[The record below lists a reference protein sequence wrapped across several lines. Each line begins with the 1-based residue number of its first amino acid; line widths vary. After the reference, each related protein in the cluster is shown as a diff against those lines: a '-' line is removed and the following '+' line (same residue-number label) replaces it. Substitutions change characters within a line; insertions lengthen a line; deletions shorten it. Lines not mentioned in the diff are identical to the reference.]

1 MMINRSKKKRMVEE
15 DGDKNDSKKTR
26 SGDDHELSV
35 LKEELKLS
43 NERNNALEKS
53 VVLMAITL
61 LQLKKI
67 KTNSVLVRHVLKQ
80 LDQLQLMGQH
90 NGVKRLVDIHHGE
103 GNFLSKDTIDMFDE
117 VLKFDFLKNKHENAR
132 KYPGVGSWEDLN
144 KLLSSGNLCDVVLAD
159 PPYVKKQANYNGL
172 NSGEKS
178 LAYAEYNSRYGLD
191 LPYTNQQLLL
201 FQTESMYIA
210 SRLLRDGGYLLLKSK
225 QGDIGLSNLVCEAS
239 IGTNLERMGEINFLT
254 ECSSSSDMLTC
265 AVDGSAVTQLIVF
278 RKVGKPTR
286 SLGSFYHQS
295 YPTLSAKVGTLKK
308 QARLDYIDQG
318 LSKRRSNNLMKTC
331 VAKLWDYC
339 CECQNKKKSG
349 DDRLNPNHIFG
360 TLGKQLYH
368 MSSRRLTW
376 NSDKF
381 DWKNTVEHSTLSLGR
396 LQVHVMNESMNSCI
410 VANMATIL
418 FSRVLKIHEVNR
430 DLSIENEMKNNYK
443 ERRDC
448 LAAAGIVGED
458 AHQLFLNSTV
468 ARMIVNAKHLRL
480 RYE

>member
-1 MMINRSKKKRMVEE
+1 MVEE

-201 FQTESMYIA
+201 FQTESMYSIKT
-210 SRLLRDGGYLLLKSK
+210 SLRWWISTSK
-225 QGDIGLSNLVCEAS
+225 IEA
-239 IGTNLERMGEINFLT
+239 R
-254 ECSSSSDMLTC
+254 
-265 AVDGSAVTQLIVF
+265 
-278 RKVGKPTR
+278 
-286 SLGSFYHQS
+286 
-295 YPTLSAKVGTLKK
+295 
-308 QARLDYIDQG
+308 
-318 LSKRRSNNLMKTC
+318 
-331 VAKLWDYC
+331 
-339 CECQNKKKSG
+339 
-349 DDRLNPNHIFG
+349 
-360 TLGKQLYH
+360 
-368 MSSRRLTW
+368 
-376 NSDKF
+376 
-381 DWKNTVEHSTLSLGR
+381 
-396 LQVHVMNESMNSCI
+396 
-410 VANMATIL
+410 
-418 FSRVLKIHEVNR
+418 
-430 DLSIENEMKNNYK
+430 
-443 ERRDC
+443 
-448 LAAAGIVGED
+448 
-458 AHQLFLNSTV
+458 
-468 ARMIVNAKHLRL
+468 
-480 RYE
+480 

>member
-1 MMINRSKKKRMVEE
+1 MTINRYKKRRTVEE
-15 DGDKNDSKKTR
+15 NGDKEDSKKTR
-26 SGDDHELSV
+26 SGDDRQLSN

-43 NERNNALEKS
+43 NQRNDALEKT
-53 VVLMAITL
+53 LTHMALTL
-61 LQLKKI
+61 LQKEKI
-67 KTNSVLVRHVLKQ
+67 KKNSVLVTRVLKK
-80 LDQLQLMGQH
+80 LVELQLMGQH

-103 GNFLSKDTIDMFDE
+103 GKFLSKETISMFGK
-117 VLKFDFLKNKHENAR
+117 VLKFDFLKNERKNAK

-144 KLLSSGNLCDVVLAD
+144 TLLSSGTLCDVVLAD

-178 LAYAEYNSRYGLD
+178 LAYVKYNSRYGLD

-239 IGTNLERMGEINFLT
+239 IGTNLERIGEITFLT
-254 ECSSSSDMLTC
+254 ECTSSSDMLTC

-278 RKVGKPTR
+278 RKVGKSTR

-295 YPTLSAKVGTLKK
+295 YPTLSAKVGTLKM
-308 QARLDYIDQG
+308 QARLDFIDQG
-318 LSKRRSNNLMKTC
+318 SSKRRSNNLMKSC

-339 CECQNKKKSG
+339 CECQNKKESG
-349 DDRLNPNHIFG
+349 NERLNPHHIFG
-360 TLGKQLYH
+360 TLGKQLYR
-368 MSSRRLTW
+368 MSSRGLMW
-376 NSDKF
+376 SSDEI
-381 DWKNTVEHSTLSLGR
+381 DWKNTFEHSTLSLSR
-396 LQVHVMNESMNSCI
+396 LQDHVMNESMNSCI

-418 FSRVLKIHEVNR
+418 FSRVLKIHKVNQ

-448 LAAAGIVGED
+448 LAAAGIVGEG

-468 ARMIVNAKHLRL
+468 ARMIVNAKHLR
-480 RYE
+480 RKYG

>member
-1 MMINRSKKKRMVEE
+1 MIMKTIMNKNQLLLKFTFSIFFLLTIISCEKDESIESTSEATSAGSSERVESKAT
-15 DGDKNDSKKTR
+15 STP
-26 SGDDHELSV
+26 
-35 LKEELKLS
+35 
-43 NERNNALEKS
+43 
-53 VVLMAITL
+53 
-61 LQLKKI
+61 
-67 KTNSVLVRHVLKQ
+67 
-80 LDQLQLMGQH
+80 
-90 NGVKRLVDIHHGE
+90 LVDEVSFVNTSTMNETNFDNGSLSPFYVRNTSG
-103 GNFLSKDTIDMFDE
+103 GNTAQVISQRA
-117 VLKFDFLKNKHENAR
+117 KFH
-132 KYPGVGSWEDLN
+132 W
-144 KLLSSGNLCDVVLAD
+144 
-159 PPYVKKQANYNGL
+159 KQANYNGL

-178 LAYAEYNSRYGLD
+178 LAYVEYNSRYGLD

-368 MSSRRLTW
+368 MSSRKLTW